1 MITEFVITA
10 EETPKRL
17 DMFLVCREP
26 NMSRQRVVA
35 VVLLLFVG
43 GICANTYA
51 SEAEQ
56 KLIEQAEQ
64 VLRDTSSYPDALEQV
79 IPLYRAA
86 IERHSEHALPYR
98 RLAWAC
104 LEFGGLVEEG
114 KAEWYRCSQDAA
126 KRALELDEANAEAH
140 FLFAA
145 TTGLL
150 SEQLPFWRISPKT
163 PFELEQH
170 LLRALAL
177 DPHHARS
184 LNMMG
189 MLLNEVPG
197 PLRLFL
203 HGEKEQAEGYLTQAV
218 DVDPTSTR
226 LRLLLAEYYH
236 ETGKPLL
243 AAEQAKMILGT
254 TDPKEPWLWHNKY
267 KPDAQALLHKLE
279 TD

>member
-1 MITEFVITA
+1 MLRRTFS
-10 EETPKRL
+10 
-17 DMFLVCREP
+17 RE
-26 NMSRQRVVA
+26 RVVA
-35 VVLLLFVG
+35 GVLLLWLCVGVG
-43 GICANTYA
+43 GANTSA
-51 SEAEQ
+51 GQTVQE
-56 KLIEQAEQ
+56 LIEQAEQ
-64 VLRDTSSYPDALEQV
+64 VLRAHSSYPDALAQV

-86 IERHSEHALPYR
+86 IERNSKKALLHR

-104 LEFGGLVEEG
+104 LEFGGLVEVG
-114 KAEWYRCSQDAA
+114 HTEWYRCGQQAA
-126 KRALELDEANAEAH
+126 ERALELDETNAEAH
-140 FLFAA
+140 FLYAA

-170 LLRALAL
+170 LSRALAL
-177 DPHHARS
+177 DPKHARA

-236 ETGKPLL
+236 EAGKPRL
-243 AAEQAKMILGT
+243 AAEQAKMILGMT
-254 TDPKEPWLWHNKY
+254 APKEPWLWHNKH
-267 KPDAQALLHKLE
+267 KLDAQALLRNFE
-279 TD
+279 TE